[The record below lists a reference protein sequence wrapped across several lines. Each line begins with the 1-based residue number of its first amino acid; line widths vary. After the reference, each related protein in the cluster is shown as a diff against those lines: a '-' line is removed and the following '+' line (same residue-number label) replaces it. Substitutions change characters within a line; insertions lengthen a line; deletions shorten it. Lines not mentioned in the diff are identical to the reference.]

1 MKRLFYLFVSVL
13 TLGIA
18 SSCSSSD
25 DGDDN
30 GGGDALGIT
39 GKWYFYQQGT
49 MVGGQEQ
56 LSIYAHSNC
65 GKDYVNLKNNGVF
78 EEMYYSEVG
87 GGCNEE
93 FDNSGHWEVD
103 ADGDEFTVSYDDEVW
118 LHGDILI
125 FNETTLKIVATENG
139 QNTIL
144 VFKRSLNNGGGN
156 GGGDVSAFAG
166 QWDGTYT
173 GDDSGIFSVTIS
185 NNGQINGNGYSTNWG
200 ESFSLSGTVNSNG
213 SFNAGNSSTGA
224 TFTGTII
231 GNNLTGN
238 WNNPMAGESGTFV
251 GQKQ

>member
-1 MKRLFYLFVSVL
+1 MKRLFYLFVLVL
-13 TLGIA
+13 TLGVA
-18 SSCSSSD
+18 SSCSSD
-25 DGDDN
+25 DGENNGN
-30 GGGDALGIT
+30 GGGPSGIT
-39 GKWYFYQQGT
+39 GKWYFYQQGQ
-49 MVGGQEQ
+49 MAGGQEM
-56 LSIYAHSNC
+56 LTDYNHSNC
-65 GKDYVNLKNNGVF
+65 GKDYIDLKSNGVMEEVKFFNNGGDCDSSV
-78 EEMYYSEVG
+78 
-87 GGCNEE
+87 
-93 FDNSGHWEVD
+93 DTSGRWEVD
-103 ADGDEFTVSYDDEVW
+103 ADGDEFTVSYDGEVW

>member
-1 MKRLFYLFVSVL
+1 MKKLFYLFVSVL
-13 TLGIA
+13 TLGIV

-103 ADGDEFTVSYDDEVW
+103 ADGDEFTISYDGEVW
-118 LHGDILI
+118 VHGDITIL
-125 FNETTLKIVATENG
+125 NETTLKVIATESG

-144 VFKRSLNNGGGN
+144 VFKRSLDD
-156 GGGDVSAFAG
+156 GGGDASVFAG
-166 QWDGTYT
+166 QWEGTYT
-173 GDDSGIFSVTIS
+173 GDDSGIFSVTIN
-185 NNGQINGNGYSTNWG
+185 NNGQINGNGYSTNW
-200 ESFSLSGTVNSNG
+200 EETFTLSGTVNSDG
-213 SFNAGNSSTGA
+213 SFNAGNTSTGA

-238 WNNPMAGESGTFV
+238 WNNPTTDESGTFV